1 MKGTGFL
8 ALACGALLIAAAFVT
23 PVPSASAD
31 TLQSQIDAQ
40 NQVIV
45 QLNAQIAQ
53 YEAEIQAAE
62 GNKKTLQAAIAA
74 LNLQVS
80 QVKAQI
86 SATQHQITS
95 TQLQIEQLGTSIS
108 ATEDQISANQAGLE
122 ENIRSLDEAETQ
134 PLIEKLFSNESLAQF
149 WTDADAV
156 VEIQGAVQDHVDT
169 LETQKAQLAL
179 AEAASQQKQ
188 QSLQSQKQT
197 LTSQQ
202 QSLAQTTNSK
212 AALLQETNAQE
223 STYQKLLAEAQAQ
236 LTSFSAFAANAGGAG
251 LLTNQ
256 TSCDSWGC
264 YYNQR
269 DAQWGN
275 MPINGTKYLLKSDGC
290 LVTSLAMVMTH
301 YGYTNVTPV
310 AINSNPG
317 NFATYFPAYLL
328 YTIEVD
334 GVSATRKTATI
345 DATLA
350 TGNPVIVGLYA
361 YGGTH
366 YVVLTSGSNGNYL
379 MRDPYQPNA
388 KDIPFKEYYKI
399 ANIFGVNKVVI
410 TG

>member
-1 MKGTGFL
+1 MKAKESL
-8 ALACGALLIAAAFVT
+8 AFALVALLIAAAFVSYGPRT
-23 PVPSASAD
+23 LAD
-31 TLQSQIDAQ
+31 SLQSQIDAQ

-53 YEAEIQAAE
+53 YEAQIQAAE

-74 LNLQVS
+74 LNLQVT

-95 TQLQIEQLGTSIS
+95 TQLQIQQLGTSIS
-108 ATEDQISANQAGLE
+108 ATQDRISANQAGLE
-122 ENIRSLDEAETQ
+122 ENIRSLDEAESQ
-134 PLIEKLFSNESLAQF
+134 PLIAKIFSNESLAQF
-149 WTDADAV
+149 WTDADAI
-156 VEIQGAVQDHVDT
+156 VEVQGAVQDQVDT
-169 LETQKAQLAL
+169 LEAQKAQLAS
-179 AEAASQQKQ
+179 AQTASQQKRDA
-188 QSLQSQKQT
+188 LQSQKQT

-202 QSLAQTTNSK
+202 QSLAQTTSSK
-212 AALLQETNAQE
+212 AELLKETSAQE
-223 STYQKLLAEAQAQ
+223 STYQKLLAQAQAQ

-251 LLTNQ
+251 LLANQ

-269 DAQWGN
+269 DSQWGN
-275 MPINGTKYLLKSDGC
+275 MPLNGTKYLLKSDGC

-301 YGYTNVTPV
+301 YGYANVTPV
-310 AINSNPG
+310 TINSNPA
-317 NFATYFPAYLL
+317 NFAAYFPAYLL

-350 TGNPVIVGLYA
+350 SGNPVIVGLYA

-366 YVVLTSGSNGNYL
+366 YVVLTSGSKGNYL

-388 KDIPFKEYYKI
+388 KDIPFTQYYKI

-410 TG
+410 TS